1 MPSTFTTK
9 LRLELQ
15 APGENRT
22 TWGNKANQVFSRI
35 EDAVAGL
42 SSIAMGDANHTLT
55 TANGT
60 TDEARNAMLILTGAN
75 TAVRTLTIPQVS
87 KVYIIRNATTGGFA
101 VTVSNGL
108 NTVSVA
114 NGKWYLVW
122 TDGTTI
128 FATPDLTATYA
139 LLSQVADLSGVTNQA
154 TARANLGLV
163 IGTNVQAFDAGL
175 AALAAY
181 NTNGILTQTAQ
192 DTFVG
197 RQIAGTANQITVTN
211 PDGVAGNPTIS
222 LPNSIDLTGKTVTG
236 LKTVDNSFSIIDN
249 TDNTKVAQ
257 FDVAGLSTGTT
268 RTYTLPN
275 ASSTLVD
282 LSSTQALSNKSITG
296 NFSVSGT
303 FNVGA
308 TTVSGSLTATGDL
321 TAGASLRAAQNFISS
336 TNAAVMG
343 PTTPGTCYLRP
354 NGVASGTGQMTVDS
368 AGNVVIN
375 GSLTVTG

>member
-15 APGENRT
+15 ATGENRT